1 MHFRQRAMLER
12 CMSQSGLTFIGNTY
26 IAESG
31 ADIIAIRK
39 ERFGQDDIPFYSVQ
53 NLEGL

>member
-39 ERFGQDDIPFYSVQ
+39 ERFGQDDIPFDSVQ